1 MCVCAL
7 VCVRVVVGN
16 YDIVWQENFQSHMEP
31 FPDFSCFLLGSC
43 LLSISFCNTDKA
55 VITQDYLAGLIG
67 TCSVESGTG
76 TLRSQWL
83 GFCTP
88 SLPVSLRPISFTLG
102 PKTEM
107 LRIVS

>member
-1 MCVCAL
+1 MCAR

-16 YDIVWQENFQSHMEP
+16 YDIVWQENFQSHMEL
-31 FPDFSCFLLGSC
+31 FPEFRSFLLGSC

-55 VITQDYLAGLIG
+55 VITQGYLAGLIG
-67 TCSVESGTG
+67 TCSIESGTG
-76 TLRSQWL
+76 TLKRQWL

-88 SLPVSLRPISFTLG
+88 SLPVSLRPIAFTLG

-107 LRIVS
+107 LSIVS